1 MITDHIA
8 DVIIC
13 LLELL
18 MKLGHLILALTI
30 ASNIFNVFPARL
42 RKVTPFHGLSECRI
56 SRFTSS
62 CIIDVR
68 RRSGERRS
76 RGWKCS
82 KEAFSGRN
90 GSDRISVRTCGMCSS
105 SKSLA
110 RYNRDRGERERK
122 GGRGKG
128 GNAAPCRLPG
138 PGMKFVFVRKSSR
151 RHTSA
156 EEDRE

>member
-8 DVIIC
+8 DAIIC

-30 ASNIFNVFPARL
+30 LALLGASNIFNVFPARL
-42 RKVTPFHGLSECRI
+42 RKVTPFHGLSEWRRI

-68 RRSGERRS
+68 RRSGERSS

-82 KEAFSGRN
+82 EAAFSGRN
-90 GSDRISVRTCGMCSS
+90 GSDRISVGTCGMCSS

-110 RYNRDRGERERK
+110 RYNRDRRGGEWGRER
-122 GGRGKG
+122 GGGKG

-138 PGMKFVFVRKSSR
+138 TRDEVCLRKK
-151 RHTSA
+151 
-156 EEDRE
+156 E

>member
-1 MITDHIA
+1 MNFAITAEMITDHIA
-8 DVIIC
+8 DAIIC

-42 RKVTPFHGLSECRI
+42 RKVTPFHGLSEWRRI
-56 SRFTSS
+56 SRFTSN

-82 KEAFSGRN
+82 KGAFSGRN
-90 GSDRISVRTCGMCSS
+90 GSDRISVGTCGMCSS

-110 RYNRDRGERERK
+110 RYNRDRGKKER
-122 GGRGKG
+122 GREGKG
-128 GNAAPCRLPG
+128 GKRRA
-138 PGMKFVFVRKSSR
+138 VSSSR
-151 RHTSA
+151 TRD
-156 EEDRE
+156 EVCLRKKE